1 MKHDDKYIHPSA
13 VSLSVSLL
21 VRTGTGSAGA
31 LCQGDKVFCDKQQ
44 RQKKMEGRRKSK
56 NRL

>member
-13 VSLSVSLL
+13 VSLSVSLW

-31 LCQGDKVFCDKQQ
+31 LCQGDEVFSDKQ
-44 RQKKMEGRRKSK
+44 
-56 NRL
+56 